1 MVYPGKQI
9 GIVYQ
14 TADEKGQI
22 GVQIQR
28 KKQLVNHKRL
38 QLKAPAEQMY
48 PEDYD
53 FSIVFDSVD
62 TRKKRRQMEK
72 RHDPT
77 VQITVEE

>member
-1 MVYPGKQI
+1 
-9 GIVYQ
+9 
-14 TADEKGQI
+14 
-22 GVQIQR
+22 
-28 KKQLVNHKRL
+28 
-38 QLKAPAEQMY
+38 MY